1 MAAPVAL
8 AGDQVRSLLAKW
20 DDVDEPLAPISD
32 IQNELLEKFEAL
44 PQVPTEEKVL
54 FPKTDPM
61 TFH

>member
-20 DDVDEPLAPISD
+20 DDADEPLAPISD
-32 IQNELLEKFEAL
+32 IQNELLERFEAL
-44 PQVPTEEKVL
+44 PGISSEEKVQIL
-54 FPKTDPM
+54 ETDAM